1 MDMQNSCYRK
11 IFHRTHKNILIF
23 WNKSGKITITGGKEK
38 EALNMWKNIRN
49 TNVSYHTTF
58 NPGNPNHYFF
68 IDYVGADG
76 EPHVTK
82 YEGSACSSI
91 SEALEGLY
99 TWYEKKY
106 AAADNRVN
114 KIFYEGMDSASF

>member
-1 MDMQNSCYRK
+1 MPTWNCGRLDARFQIQIHS
-11 IFHRTHKNILIF
+11 FFQLNI
-23 WNKSGKITITGGKEK
+23 
-38 EALNMWKNIRN
+38 ARA
-49 TNVSYHTTF
+49 
-58 NPGNPNHYFF
+58 HYFF